1 MATAFPAGLIPT
13 SVLFDIEN
21 ASRSGGVSTNG
32 QEQIVGSGAGRWRA
46 SLGGIY
52 VRTNAQVLAWRAFK
66 LSLRGRT
73 GTVLVSPFD
82 GKRVNWPKDAY
93 GRVLHPR
100 FTRRRRLDGTAFA
113 DPEIPAESEVIATFA
128 AAAARRAT
136 TVQITVSQGEP
147 IKVGQYFS
155 PSAGRLHVVTA
166 AINATTF
173 SIEPPLRDAVTLGQS
188 VNFTRPTCEMRL
200 VEDASGALDI
210 QLARTGMVSM
220 DFTEVV

>member
-1 MATAFPAGLIPT
+1 M
-13 SVLFDIEN
+13 FDIEN

-32 QEQIVGSGAGRWRA
+32 LEQIVGSGAGRWRA

-52 VRTNAQVLAWRAFK
+52 VRTNAQVLAWRAFR

-93 GRVLHPR
+93 GRALHPG
-100 FTRRRRLDGTAFA
+100 FTRRRHLDGTIYE
-113 DPEIPAESEVIATFA
+113 DPEIPTESEVNATFA

-136 TVQITVSQGEP
+136 TVQIAVSQGEA
-147 IKVGQYFS
+147 IKAGQYLS
-155 PSAGRLHVVTA
+155 PSEGRLHVVVGV
-166 AINATTF
+166 INSTTF
-173 SIEPPLRDAVTLGQS
+173 SIEPPLRDAVTLGQA

-200 VEDASGALDI
+200 MDDGSGGLDL

-220 DFTEVV
+220 DFVESV